1 MLQVNLSI
9 IKNAQYES
17 SPFIL
22 RFAKYTLDDTKDG
35 INVKL
40 GDTEHAFTIK

>member
-1 MLQVNLSI
+1 MLQVSSAI
-9 IKNAQYES
+9 ITNAQYEN

-22 RFAKYTLDDTKDG
+22 RFAKYTFDDTKDG

-40 GDTEHAFTIK
+40 GRK

>member
-1 MLQVNLSI
+1 MLQVNLCI
-9 IKNAQYES
+9 ITNAQYES

-35 INVKL
+35 INVTL
-40 GDTEHAFTIK
+40 GETEHAFTIK